1 MSRDNFWTFLA
12 NERSKRVEDGRETNY
27 VDLV

>member
-12 NERSKRVEDGRETNY
+12 NERSERVEDGRETNY